1 MTVSAI
7 LLLAGL
13 STRFD
18 APKSKQVCL
27 LSNKP
32 VFSYALETLAKNK
45 EISNLVVVVN
55 EKIKAEIEDY
65 IVKNNIVAKI
75 VLGGETRQQSVS
87 NGLKKCVGDIV
98 VIHDGARPLIDDS
111 IIIDVINAANEFGAS
126 TAFIPETDTV
136 VEMKEGKLVN
146 EFLKREVVAKI
157 QTPQA
162 FKLELIREAHKKAN
176 SVEATDDCSLVKA
189 LGHDVK
195 LVLGSKK
202 LTKITTIEDIRFLEG
217 LLK

>member
-1 MTVSAI
+1 MKVSAI

-18 APKSKQVCL
+18 SPKSKQVSL

-32 VFSYALETLAKNK
+32 VFSYPLETLAKNRQ
-45 EISNLVVVVN
+45 ISNLVVVVN
-55 EKIKAEIEDY
+55 EKIKAEVSDY
-65 IVKNNIVAKI
+65 ISKHKI
-75 VLGGETRQQSVS
+75 HAEVILGGETRQQSVE
-87 NGLKKCVGDIV
+87 NGLKQCSGDIV
-98 VIHDGARPLIDDS
+98 VIHDGARPLIDDKV
-111 IIIDVINAANEFGAS
+111 IADVIDAANKFGAS
-126 TAFIPETDTV
+126 TAYIPETDTV
-136 VEMKEGKLVN
+136 ALMSKDELISD
-146 EFLKREVVAKI
+146 FLDRKVIAKI

-162 FKLELIREAHKKAN
+162 FKLDLINEAHKNAKN
-176 SVEATDDCSLVKA
+176 VDATDDCSLVKE

-202 LTKITTIEDIRFLEG
+202 LTKITTIEDIKYLEG